1 MHSPRRQHLSVLM
14 VIIAL
19 LTSACSS
26 APQANTLAATSV
38 AAAATT
44 APEATTAP
52 TPTDAPTPASSPTP
66 TARVTT
72 IDAMYVTQNAKGEAI
87 GGLSPVKIKLDA
99 GDGRVA
105 FAEDSPQATGNQWQS
120 AGWTAV
126 LLGSLLNG
134 TDPNKYDFSFTSNG
148 RIDGPSA
155 GGLMTSGVLAALR
168 GATVKDDVTM
178 TGTINPD
185 GTIGPVGGIAQKIE
199 GAAKAG
205 KKTVLVPI
213 GQRYD
218 MDENTQQ
225 QVDLVEV
232 GRKNGVE
239 VREVGTI
246 FDAYNQLTGDTLPEP
261 STGAGSPAFPQQAA
275 DRLRAGAMNL
285 LGTYQKERAQVMGLA
300 EDARTPFDENIQY
313 ADDQAALVDQ
323 SLKQGLFAV
332 AYDQAYS
339 AAGTMRQAN
348 ASGILYERYR
358 RDGLAG
364 ALSQLE
370 ASRSVLSQLEA
381 EINSLQAKK
390 MSTASDAVTVF
401 DAYSEIA
408 IGTGKVLLANQIYDD
423 LAQNGSSYDEN
434 TLFNLIFE
442 ASRLYTEAGDSV
454 QLAEDAT
461 EIGLG
466 FGTSKAPTQEQ
477 IQQVAKNMQLT
488 ADANLTTYE
497 AIFVE
502 PTAEQVGM
510 SASAFK
516 NALAS
521 KESLYNLAKASDQGI
536 GVLMDVVGGEDRAG
550 ALVFGHSQTK
560 YTLASMLV
568 AKYYSL
574 GAELDDNLNITSYDR
589 TKALGEM
596 LDFADKRARQLIGQ
610 AGDEVPMR
618 ALYYFENAQQLRQ
631 SGDPTDKLNALSY
644 YWQASLL
651 SQMSTYMAN
660 QK

>member
-1 MHSPRRQHLSVLM
+1 M

-19 LTSACSS
+19 FTSACGS
-26 APQANTLAATSV
+26 APQVDTPAATSV
-38 AAAATT
+38 AAAATA
-44 APEATTAP
+44 APEATSAP
-52 TPTDAPTPASSPTP
+52 MPTEAPRPTPTP

-72 IDAMYVTQNAKGEAI
+72 IDAMYVTENTKGEAT
-87 GGLSPVKIKLDA
+87 GGLSSVKIKLDD
-99 GDGRVA
+99 GDGHVA
-105 FAEDSPQATGNQWQS
+105 FAEDGPQATGNQWQS

-134 TDPNKYDFSFTSNG
+134 SNPNQYDFSFTSNG

-155 GGLMTSGVLAALR
+155 GGLMTVGVLAALR
-168 GATVKDDVTM
+168 GAHIKDDATM

-185 GTIGPVGGIAQKIE
+185 GTIGPVGGIPHKIE

-205 KKTVLVPI
+205 KKMVLVPI

-218 MDENTQQ
+218 MDENTKQ

-232 GRKNGVE
+232 GRKNGVD
-239 VREVGTI
+239 VREVGTV
-246 FDAYNQLTGDTLPEP
+246 FEAYQQLTGDTLPEP

-275 DRLRAGAMNL
+275 DRLRAGALNL
-285 LGTYQKERAQVMGLA
+285 LGTYQKERAQVEGLS
-300 EDARTPFDENIQY
+300 EDARTPFNDYIQY
-313 ADDQAALVDQ
+313 ADDQAAKVDQ

-332 AYDQAYS
+332 AYDQAYT
-339 AAGTMRQAN
+339 AAGTMRQVN
-348 ASGILYERYR
+348 SSGTLLERYI
-358 RDGLAG
+358 RDGLPG

-370 ASRSVLSQLEA
+370 ASRSVLTQLEA
-381 EINSLQAKK
+381 EVNSLQAKK
-390 MSTASDAVTVF
+390 IATASDAVTVF

-408 IGTGKVLLANQIYDD
+408 IGTGKVLLANQIYND
-423 LAQNGSSYDEN
+423 LAQNGSSYDED
-434 TLFNLIFE
+434 TIFTRIFE

-454 QLAEDAT
+454 QLAEDASD
-461 EIGLG
+461 IGLG
-466 FGTSKAPTQEQ
+466 FGKSKAPTQEQ

-488 ADANLTTYE
+488 ADANLTTFE
-497 AIFVE
+497 SIFVE
-502 PTAEQVGM
+502 PAAESVGM
-510 SASAFK
+510 SASAFRA
-516 NALAS
+516 ALAN
-521 KESLYNLAKASDQGI
+521 KEPLYNLAKASDQGI
-536 GVLMDVVGGEDRAG
+536 SVLMDVVGGEDRAG

-574 GAELDDNLNITSYDR
+574 GAELDDNLDITSYDR

-596 LDFADKRARQLIGQ
+596 LEFADKRARELIGQ

-651 SQMSTYMAN
+651 SQMSSYMAD
-660 QK
+660 QE

>member
-1 MHSPRRQHLSVLM
+1 M

-19 LTSACSS
+19 FTSACGS
-26 APQANTLAATSV
+26 APQVDTPAATSV
-38 AAAATT
+38 AAAATA
-44 APEATTAP
+44 APEATSAP
-52 TPTDAPTPASSPTP
+52 MPTEAPRPTPTP

-72 IDAMYVTQNAKGEAI
+72 IDAMYVTENTKGEAT
-87 GGLSPVKIKLDA
+87 GGLSSVKIKLDD
-99 GDGRVA
+99 GDGHVA
-105 FAEDSPQATGNQWQS
+105 FAEDGPQATGNQWQS

-134 TDPNKYDFSFTSNG
+134 SNPNQYDFSFTSNG

-155 GGLMTSGVLAALR
+155 GGLMTVGVLAALR
-168 GATVKDDVTM
+168 GAHIKDDATM

-185 GTIGPVGGIAQKIE
+185 GTIGPVGGIPHKIE

-205 KKTVLVPI
+205 KKMVLVPI

-218 MDENTQQ
+218 MDENTKQ

-232 GRKNGVE
+232 GRKNGVD
-239 VREVGTI
+239 VREVGTV
-246 FDAYNQLTGDTLPEP
+246 FEAYQQLTGDTLPEP

-275 DRLRAGAMNL
+275 DRLRAGALNL
-285 LGTYQKERAQVMGLA
+285 LGTYQKERAQVEGLS
-300 EDARTPFDENIQY
+300 EDARTPFNDYIQY
-313 ADDQAALVDQ
+313 ADDQAAKVDQ

-332 AYDQAYS
+332 AYDQAYT
-339 AAGTMRQAN
+339 AAGTMRQVN
-348 ASGILYERYR
+348 SSGTLLERYI
-358 RDGLAG
+358 RDGLPG

-370 ASRSVLSQLEA
+370 ASRSVLTQLEA
-381 EINSLQAKK
+381 EVNSLQAKK
-390 MSTASDAVTVF
+390 IATASDAVTVF

-408 IGTGKVLLANQIYDD
+408 IGTGKVLLANQIYND
-423 LAQNGSSYDEN
+423 LAQNGSSYDED
-434 TLFNLIFE
+434 TIFTQIFE

-454 QLAEDAT
+454 QLAEDASD
-461 EIGLG
+461 IGLG
-466 FGTSKAPTQEQ
+466 FGKSKAPTQEQ

-488 ADANLTTYE
+488 ADANLTTFE
-497 AIFVE
+497 SIFVE
-502 PTAEQVGM
+502 PAAESVGM
-510 SASAFK
+510 SASAFRA
-516 NALAS
+516 ALAN
-521 KESLYNLAKASDQGI
+521 KEPLYNLAKASDQGI
-536 GVLMDVVGGEDRAG
+536 SVLMDVVGGEDRAG

-574 GAELDDNLNITSYDR
+574 GAELDDNLDITSYDR

-596 LDFADKRARQLIGQ
+596 LEFADKRARELIGQ

-651 SQMSTYMAN
+651 SQMSSYMAD
-660 QK
+660 QE

>member
-1 MHSPRRQHLSVLM
+1 
-14 VIIAL
+14 
-19 LTSACSS
+19 
-26 APQANTLAATSV
+26 
-38 AAAATT
+38 
-44 APEATTAP
+44 
-52 TPTDAPTPASSPTP
+52 
-66 TARVTT
+66 
-72 IDAMYVTQNAKGEAI
+72 MYVMQTAKGEAT
-87 GGLSPVKIKLDA
+87 GGLSSVKIKLDE
-99 GDGRVA
+99 GDGHVA
-105 FAEDSPQATGNQWQS
+105 FAEDGPQATGSQWQS

-134 TDPNKYDFSFTSNG
+134 SDPNKYNVSFTSNG

-155 GGLMTSGVLAALR
+155 GGLMTVGVLAALR
-168 GATVKDDVTM
+168 GAHIKDDVTM

-185 GTIGPVGGIAQKIE
+185 GTIGPVGGIAHKIE

-232 GRKNGVE
+232 GRKNGVD
-239 VREVGTI
+239 VREVGTV
-246 FDAYNQLTGDTLPEP
+246 FDAYSQLTGETLPEP
-261 STGAGSPAFPQQAA
+261 STGSGSPAFPQQAA

-285 LGTYQKERAQVMGLA
+285 IGTYQKERAQVDGLS
-300 EDARTPFDENIQY
+300 EDARSPFNDNIQY
-313 ADDQAALVDQ
+313 ADGQAALVDQ

-332 AYDQAYS
+332 AYDQAYNAASSMRDVNSS
-339 AAGTMRQAN
+339 AT
-348 ASGILYERYR
+348 LYERYLTN
-358 RDGLAG
+358 GLEG

-370 ASRSVLSQLEA
+370 ASRSVLTQLEA
-381 EINSLQAKK
+381 EVNSLQAKK
-390 MSTASDAVTVF
+390 MATASDAVTVF

-423 LAQNGSSYDEN
+423 LAQNGSTYDQDK
-434 TLFNLIFE
+434 LFTLIF
-442 ASRLYTEAGDSV
+442 AAAQLYTEAGDSV

-461 EIGLG
+461 DIGLG
-466 FGTSKAPTQEQ
+466 FGKSKAPTQEQ
-477 IQQVAKNMQLT
+477 VRAVAKNMQLT
-488 ADANLTTYE
+488 ADANLTTFE
-497 AIFVE
+497 SIFVE
-502 PTAEQVGM
+502 PAAESVGM

-516 NALAS
+516 SALAN
-521 KESLYNLAKASDQGI
+521 KEPLYNLAKASDQGI
-536 GVLMDVVGGEDRAG
+536 GVLMDVAGGEDRAG

-574 GAELDDNLNITSYDR
+574 GAELDENLNITSYDR

-596 LDFADKRARQLIGQ
+596 LEFADKRARELIGQ

-651 SQMSTYMAN
+651 SQMSSYMAN